1 MLLGGVIGAFITMTV
16 IKSFT
21 SYLVVIIG
29 WLLII
34 LSKNRFYKK
43 GFIYTW
49 KSAMKS
55 ICSVLILFTISL
67 IVNSPS
73 YSQLNSLDINSL
85 DINSININFNSEEF
99 NSEEFDLSKI
109 DIEESK
115 AYVERIIISIFLGVI
130 ISISLV
136 IILLNINRFN
146 KFPKEKLNK
155 EKINTYTFDQLVL
168 AGGNCRQK

>member
-1 MLLGGVIGAFITMTV
+1 
-16 IKSFT
+16 
-21 SYLVVIIG
+21 
-29 WLLII
+29 
-34 LSKNRFYKK
+34 
-43 GFIYTW
+43 
-49 KSAMKS
+49 MKS

-136 IILLNINRFN
+136 IILLNIRDLI
-146 KFPKEKLNK
+146 KFPKG
-155 EKINTYTFDQLVL
+155 KI
-168 AGGNCRQK
+168 K